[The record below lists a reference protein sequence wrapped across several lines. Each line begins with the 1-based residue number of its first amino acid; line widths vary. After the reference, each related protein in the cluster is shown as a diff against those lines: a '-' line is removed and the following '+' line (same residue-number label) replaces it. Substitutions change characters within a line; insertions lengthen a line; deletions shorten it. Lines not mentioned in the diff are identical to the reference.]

1 MKKLIFLLVFS
12 FLLISCKIDNEKWKE
27 SLESVASGGSEAA
40 EIVAYNNALIKL
52 SDNQHG
58 YIQSLNGNLNRIADK
73 LLNLDDPYAYLS
85 LTPLIYTNI
94 QAYNDPDPEKPG
106 SAFEKEDKEFFEK
119 NVLAMNELFRAIQN
133 DYSKLDEYIKAE
145 DFKDDQGKAGNE
157 MISQIDQL
165 VEKYYDTNK
174 IITDKIVML
183 SEKAEWEVL
192 KTHPFKDHIFAMK
205 DASNAVADFVTFAY
219 DNPENYGSNESKF
232 KELYEKIEAF
242 NAQRE
247 TLASPQN
254 SAYPGKEIYFSQYN
268 KAVTDFLIEARKIM
282 RDAAAS
288 GNLTQNNLNDLA
300 REEENMR
307 MTYNN
312 FVD

>member
-157 MISQIDQL
+157 MIRQIDQL

-192 KTHPFKDHIFAMK
+192 ITHPFKHHIFAMK

-254 SAYPGKEIYFSQYN
+254 SA
-268 KAVTDFLIEARKIM
+268 
-282 RDAAAS
+282 
-288 GNLTQNNLNDLA
+288 
-300 REEENMR
+300 
-307 MTYNN
+307 
-312 FVD
+312 